1 MTRCSTFACA
11 LLLALGAPAGMQSPP
26 TLAATPAASAPS
38 PSETLDDLFA
48 RLAASRDAD
57 ESDGLVAAID
67 RLNLRSGSDTADL
80 LMARAAMTMESGD
93 YAVSLALL
101 DKIVALQPQWA
112 EGWSRRA
119 TARYLSGDAEGA
131 MADIAETLR
140 RDPRHL
146 GALAE
151 MGMILE
157 DSGRQDDALRAYQRA
172 LAIAP
177 QWRPIGEAAARVRA
191 ALAGQAL

>member
-1 MTRCSTFACA
+1 MFVCA
-11 LLLALGAPAGMQSPP
+11 LLLALGAPAEAQSPP
-26 TLAATPAASAPS
+26 TPAATPAARAPS
-38 PSETLDDLFA
+38 PSEALDKLFA

-80 LMARAAMTMESGD
+80 LMARAVTTMESGN
-93 YAVSLALL
+93 YPVSLALL
-101 DKIVALQPQWA
+101 DRIVALQPQWA
-112 EGWSRRA
+112 EGWNKRA

-157 DSGRQDDALRAYQRA
+157 DSGRQDDALRAYERA

-177 QWRPIGEAAARVRA
+177 QWRPISEAAARVRA

>member
-1 MTRCSTFACA
+1 MTRCSTFAFA
-11 LLLALGAPAGMQSPP
+11 LLLALGALASVQSSP
-26 TLAATPAASAPS
+26 TLAATPAARTPS
-38 PSETLDDLFA
+38 PSEALDELFA
-48 RLAASRDAD
+48 RLAASRDSD
-57 ESDGLVAAID
+57 ESAGLVAAID

-93 YAVSLALL
+93 YPVSLALL

-119 TARYLSGDAEGA
+119 AARYLSGDAEGA
-131 MADIAETLR
+131 MADIAETLH

-157 DSGRQDDALRAYQRA
+157 ESGRQDDALRAYQRA
-172 LAIAP
+172 LSIAP
-177 QWRPIGEAAARVRA
+177 QWRPIADAAARVRA

>member
-1 MTRCSTFACA
+1 MFVCA
-11 LLLALGAPAGMQSPP
+11 LLLALGAPAEAQRPP
-26 TLAATPAASAPS
+26 TPAATPAARAPS
-38 PSETLDDLFA
+38 PSEALDELFA

-57 ESDGLVAAID
+57 EADGLVAAID

-80 LMARAAMTMESGD
+80 LMARAVTTMESGN
-93 YAVSLALL
+93 YPVSLALL
-101 DKIVALQPQWA
+101 DRIVALQPQWA
-112 EGWSRRA
+112 EGWNKRA

-157 DSGRQDDALRAYQRA
+157 DSGRQDDALRAYERA

-177 QWRPIGEAAARVRA
+177 QWRPISEAAARVRA

>member
-1 MTRCSTFACA
+1 MTRCSTFVCA
-11 LLLALGAPAGMQSPP
+11 LLLALGAPAEAQSPP
-26 TLAATPAASAPS
+26 TPAATPAARAPS
-38 PSETLDDLFA
+38 PSGALDELFA

-57 ESDGLVAAID
+57 EADGLVAAID

-80 LMARAAMTMESGD
+80 LMARAVTTMESGN
-93 YAVSLALL
+93 YPVSLALL
-101 DKIVALQPQWA
+101 DRIVALQPQWA
-112 EGWSRRA
+112 EGWNKRA

-157 DSGRQDDALRAYQRA
+157 DSGRQDDALRAYERA

-177 QWRPIGEAAARVRA
+177 QWRPISEAAARVRA

>member
-1 MTRCSTFACA
+1 MTRCSTFVCA
-11 LLLALGAPAGMQSPP
+11 LLLALGAPAEAQSPP
-26 TLAATPAASAPS
+26 TPAATPAARAPS
-38 PSETLDDLFA
+38 PSEALDELFA

-57 ESDGLVAAID
+57 EADGLVAAID

-80 LMARAAMTMESGD
+80 LMARAVTTMESGN
-93 YAVSLALL
+93 YPLSLALL
-101 DKIVALQPQWA
+101 DRIVALQPQWA
-112 EGWSRRA
+112 EGWNKRA

-157 DSGRQDDALRAYQRA
+157 DSGRQDDALRAYERA

-177 QWRPIGEAAARVRA
+177 QWRPISEAAARVRA

>member
-11 LLLALGAPAGMQSPP
+11 LLLALAAPAEAQSPS
-26 TLAATPAASAPS
+26 TPAPTPAVRAPT
-38 PSETLDDLFA
+38 PSEALDELFA
-48 RLAASRDAD
+48 RLAASQDAE
-57 ESDGLVAAID
+57 ESDGLIAAID
-67 RLNLRSGSDTADL
+67 RLNLQSGSDTADL
-80 LMARAAMTMESGD
+80 LMARAVTTMESGN
-93 YAVSLALL
+93 YSVSLALL

-112 EGWSRRA
+112 EGWSKRA
-119 TARYLSGDAEGA
+119 TARYLAGDAEGA

-157 DSGRQDDALRAYQRA
+157 DASRQADALRAYERA
-172 LAIAP
+172 LALAP

-191 ALAGQAL
+191 ALAGQSL

>member
-11 LLLALGAPAGMQSPP
+11 LLLALGAPAAAQSPP
-26 TLAATPAASAPS
+26 TPAARAPS
-38 PSETLDDLFA
+38 PSEALDELFA

-80 LMARAAMTMESGD
+80 LMARAVTTMEGGD
-93 YAVSLALL
+93 YPVSLALL
-101 DKIVALQPQWA
+101 DKIVALRPQWA
-112 EGWSRRA
+112 EAWNKRA

-140 RDPRHL
+140 RDPRNL
-146 GALAE
+146 GALTG

-157 DSGRQDDALRAYQRA
+157 DAGRQDDALRAYERA

>member
-11 LLLALGAPAGMQSPP
+11 LLFALGAPAEAQSPS
-26 TLAATPAASAPS
+26 TPAPTPAVRAPT
-38 PSETLDDLFA
+38 PSEALDELFA
-48 RLAASRDAD
+48 RLAASQDAD
-57 ESDGLVAAID
+57 ESDGLIAAID
-67 RLNLRSGSDTADL
+67 RLNLQSGSDTADL
-80 LMARAAMTMESGD
+80 LMARAVTTMESGN
-93 YAVSLALL
+93 YAISLALL

-112 EGWSRRA
+112 EGWSKRA
-119 TARYLSGDAEGA
+119 TARYLAGDAEGA

-157 DSGRQDDALRAYQRA
+157 DSGRQDDALRAYERA

-177 QWRPIGEAAARVRA
+177 QWRPISEAAARVRA

>member
-1 MTRCSTFACA
+1 MFVCA
-11 LLLALGAPAGMQSPP
+11 LLLALGAPAEAQSPP
-26 TLAATPAASAPS
+26 TPAATPAARAPS
-38 PSETLDDLFA
+38 PSEALDELFA

-57 ESDGLVAAID
+57 EADGLVAAID
-67 RLNLRSGSDTADL
+67 RLNRRSGSDTADL
-80 LMARAAMTMESGD
+80 LMARAVTTMESGN
-93 YAVSLALL
+93 YPVSLALL
-101 DKIVALQPQWA
+101 DRIVALQPQWA
-112 EGWSRRA
+112 EGWNKRA

-157 DSGRQDDALRAYQRA
+157 DSGRQDDALRAYERA

-177 QWRPIGEAAARVRA
+177 QWRPISEAAARVRA

>member
-1 MTRCSTFACA
+1 MTRCSTFVCA
-11 LLLALGAPAGMQSPP
+11 LLLALGAPAEAQSPP
-26 TLAATPAASAPS
+26 TPAATPAARAPS
-38 PSETLDDLFA
+38 PSEALDELFA

-57 ESDGLVAAID
+57 EADGLVAAID

-80 LMARAAMTMESGD
+80 LMARAVTTMESGN
-93 YAVSLALL
+93 YPVSLALL
-101 DKIVALQPQWA
+101 DRIVALQPQWA
-112 EGWSRRA
+112 EGWNKRA

-157 DSGRQDDALRAYQRA
+157 DSGRQDDALRAYERA

-177 QWRPIGEAAARVRA
+177 QWRPISEAAARVRA

>member
-1 MTRCSTFACA
+1 MTRCSTFAFV
-11 LLLALGAPAGMQSPP
+11 LLLAFGAPAEAQSAPAP
-26 TLAATPAASAPS
+26 GATPAARPPS
-38 PSETLDDLFA
+38 PSEALDQLYA

-57 ESDGLVAAID
+57 EADGLVAAID
-67 RLNLRSGSDTADL
+67 RLNRRSGSDTADL
-80 LMARAAMTMESGD
+80 LMARAAATIESGN
-93 YAVSLALL
+93 YPVSLALL
-101 DKIVALQPQWA
+101 DKIVALRPQWA
-112 EGWSRRA
+112 EGWSKRA

-131 MADIAETLR
+131 MADIARTLE

-151 MGMILE
+151 LGMILE
-157 DSGRQDDALRAYQRA
+157 DSGRQDDALRAYERA

-177 QWRPIGEAAARVRA
+177 QWRPIGEAAARVKA

>member
-1 MTRCSTFACA
+1 MARCSTFAFA
-11 LLLALGAPAGMQSPP
+11 LLLALGAPAEAQSPS
-26 TLAATPAASAPS
+26 TPAPTPAVKAPT
-38 PSETLDDLFA
+38 PSEALDELFA
-48 RLAASRDAD
+48 RLAASQDAD
-57 ESDGLVAAID
+57 ESDGLIAAID
-67 RLNLRSGSDTADL
+67 RLNLQSGSDTADL
-80 LMARAAMTMESGD
+80 LMARAVTTMESGN
-93 YAVSLALL
+93 YSVSLALL

-112 EGWSRRA
+112 EGWSKRA
-119 TARYLSGDAEGA
+119 TARYLAGDAEGA

-157 DSGRQDDALRAYQRA
+157 DSGRQADALRAYERA

-177 QWRPIGEAAARVRA
+177 QWRPIGEAATRVRA
-191 ALAGQAL
+191 ALAGQRL